1 MNWEIETRDDVEDVR
16 RWLSAQV
23 RQGNALARRLLRALD
38 NAAPSAEVATA
49 RLVVATVFKVVAE
62 AEETLRARY
71 RAAGEPYGDS
81 DEGLRRW
88 DAEQQE
94 AERQRRSLLN

>member
-1 MNWEIETRDDVEDVR
+1 MSWEIETLDDVEDVR

-38 NAAPSAEVATA
+38 NVAPGAEIATA
-49 RLVVATVFKVVAE
+49 RLVVATVFKVAAE
-62 AEETLRARY
+62 AETTLRERY
-71 RAAGEPYGDS
+71 RAAGEPYGAD

-94 AERQRRSLLN
+94 AERRRRSQLN